1 MTCSGVGMGTLRS
14 TEPMEPQTGFLVP
27 RSMTPL
33 ELGDSVARLV
43 WENFSDF
50 IAEGGAEAIL
60 RDLDRPVSDGMP
72 DANAAEEILIF
83 FMWAHTRGVQLAF
96 VGRAPED
103 RLRATLDALHRA
115 IFEDMA
121 AHGTP
126 GSQLP
131 IFEQRVGARY
141 AEYYAAAAV
150 SDARVGEVALQ
161 HIAGSS
167 NPELGWSLTERAIVA
182 ASPLKDYLDDVE
194 LVAA

>member
-1 MTCSGVGMGTLRS
+1 MAHSAK
-14 TEPMEPQTGFLVP
+14 PMNGQSGFLAP
-27 RSMTPL
+27 RSMTPDA
-33 ELGDSVARLV
+33 LGDNVARLV
-43 WENFSDF
+43 WEHFSDF
-50 IAEGGAEAIL
+50 IAEGGAEALL
-60 RDLDRPVSDGMP
+60 RDLGREVSDGVP
-72 DANAAEEILIF
+72 DGHATEEILIF
-83 FMWAHTRGVQLAF
+83 FMWAHTRGIQQAF

-121 AHGTP
+121 THGTP

-141 AEYYAAAAV
+141 AEYYAASTV
-150 SDARVGEVALQ
+150 SDARVGEAALR

-167 NPELGWSLTERAIVA
+167 NPELGWSLAERAIVVA
-182 ASPLKDYLDDVE
+182 HPLKDFLEDVE

>member
-1 MTCSGVGMGTLRS
+1 VLHS
-14 TEPMEPQTGFLVP
+14 TEPMEPKTGFLGA
-27 RSMTPL
+27 RSMTPD

-50 IAEGGAEAIL
+50 VAEGGAEAIL
-60 RDLDRPVSDGMP
+60 RDLGRSVTDGMP
-72 DANAAEEILIF
+72 DARAAEEILIF

-103 RLRATLDALHRA
+103 RLKASLDALHRA

-126 GSQLP
+126 DSQLP

-141 AEYYAAAAV
+141 AEYHAASSV

-167 NPELGWSLTERAIVA
+167 NPELGWTLTERAIVA
-182 ASPLKDYLDDVE
+182 ASPLKDFLEDVE
-194 LVAA
+194 LVVT

>member
-1 MTCSGVGMGTLRS
+1 
-14 TEPMEPQTGFLVP
+14 MESMELQNDILGP
-27 RSMTPL
+27 RSMTPQD
-33 ELGDSVARLV
+33 LGDSVARLV
-43 WENFSDF
+43 WESFSDF
-50 IAEGGAEAIL
+50 VAEGGARTLLGE
-60 RDLDRPVSDGMP
+60 PGQEPEDGMP

-83 FMWAHTRGVQLAF
+83 FMWAHTRGIQQSF

-103 RLRATLDALHRA
+103 RLRATLDAMHRA

-141 AEYYAAAAV
+141 AEYYAASAV
-150 SDARVGEVALQ
+150 SDERVGEAALQ

-167 NPELGWSLTERAIVA
+167 DPGLGWNLTEQAIVA
-182 ASPLKDYLDDVE
+182 ARPLKDFLDDVE
-194 LVAA
+194 LAAA